1 MKFDNSHVRRQDRLL
16 GEAEALEILRVGEYG
31 YLSMRDK
38 EGAYGV
44 PVNYVLDGETIY
56 FHSASEG
63 RKLRCVEYDPRV
75 SFCVVGSVE
84 LISEEFTTQYSS
96 VVVQGRA
103 YVVESESIRRKALRG
118 LIDKYSP
125 AFKEQGYKA
134 IEGSLHR
141 TAIVAIKV
149 ESISAKTK
157 K

>member
-31 YLSMRDK
+31 YLSMRDE
-38 EGAYGV
+38 EGVYGV

-84 LISEEFTTQYSS
+84 LRPQELTTNYRS
-96 VVVQGRA
+96 VIVSGEA
-103 YVVESESIRRKALRG
+103 SIVEDDELKRHVLR
-118 LIDKYSP
+118 LLVAKYS
-125 AFKEQGYKA
+125 AQYCEQGNAA
-134 IEGSLHR
+134 IQRSADR
-141 TAIVAIKV
+141 TSVISIEI
-149 ESISAKTK
+149 ESISAKCK
-157 K
+157 E

>member
-31 YLSMRDK
+31 YLSMRDE
-38 EGAYGV
+38 EGVYGV

-84 LISEEFTTQYSS
+84 LQPQELTTNYRS
-96 VVVQGRA
+96 VIVSGEASIVEDDELKRHVLRLLVV
-103 YVVESESIRRKALRG
+103 
-118 LIDKYSP
+118 KYS
-125 AFKEQGYKA
+125 AQYCEQGNAA
-134 IEGSLHR
+134 IQCSADR
-141 TAIVAIKV
+141 TSVISIEV
-149 ESISAKTK
+149 ESISAKCK
-157 K
+157 E